1 MIKREERPLGLN
13 IGSASIIMIFAILC
27 LTVFSALSLVTSV
40 SEKKTAQRF
49 ADETAAY
56 YEADSEAVK
65 IKNSIQ
71 AAIDEGSTPQQ
82 AAAANNAQY
91 LTGQAAA
98 ALAPQI
104 GPGSAG
110 ASQTHTGPGTAG
122 ASQTTPGPG
131 SAGASQTH
139 TGPGT
144 AGAPQTTPGP
154 GSAGASQTH
163 TGPGAAG
170 ASPNT
175 PPDAIITYNVPLSD
189 NISRITAVLTYNS
202 KTNTLETLSW
212 EKNSISEWSPDT
224 DIDVWN
230 GEDDPAEN
238 VTE

>member
-71 AAIDEGSTPQQ
+71 AAIDAGSTPQQ

-98 ALAPQI
+98 ALAPQ
-104 GPGSAG
+104 
-110 ASQTHTGPGTAG
+110 TGPGTAG
-122 ASQTTPGPG
+122 TSQTT
-131 SAGASQTH
+131 S
-139 TGPGT
+139 GPGT
-144 AGAPQTTPGP
+144 
-154 GSAGASQTH
+154 
-163 TGPGAAG
+163 AG

-189 NISRITAVLTYNS
+189 NISRINAILKYNS

-212 EKNSISEWSPDT
+212 EKNNISEWSPDT

>member
-71 AAIDEGSTPQQ
+71 AAIDAGSTPQQ

-91 LTGQAAA
+91 LIGQAAA

-104 GPGSAG
+104 GPGTAG
-110 ASQTHTGPGTAG
+110 ASQTHTGPGT
-122 ASQTTPGPG
+122 
-131 SAGASQTH
+131 
-139 TGPGT
+139 
-144 AGAPQTTPGP
+144 
-154 GSAGASQTH
+154 
-163 TGPGAAG
+163 AG

-212 EKNSISEWSPDT
+212 
-224 DIDVWN
+224 
-230 GEDDPAEN
+230 
-238 VTE
+238 

>member
-71 AAIDEGSTPQQ
+71 AAIDAGSTPQQ

-104 GPGSAG
+104 GPGTAG
-110 ASQTHTGPGTAG
+110 ASQTPPGPGTAG
-122 ASQTTPGPG
+122 ASQTPPGPG
-131 SAGASQTH
+131 
-139 TGPGT
+139 P
-144 AGAPQTTPGP
+144 
-154 GSAGASQTH
+154 
-163 TGPGAAG
+163 AG

-202 KTNTLETLSW
+202 KTNILETLSW
-212 EKNSISEWSPDT
+212 EKNNISEWSPDT

>member
-71 AAIDEGSTPQQ
+71 AAIDAGSTPQQ

-110 ASQTHTGPGTAG
+110 ASQTTSGPGT
-122 ASQTTPGPG
+122 
-131 SAGASQTH
+131 
-139 TGPGT
+139 
-144 AGAPQTTPGP
+144 
-154 GSAGASQTH
+154 
-163 TGPGAAG
+163 AG

-212 EKNSISEWSPDT
+212 EKNNISEWSPDT

>member
-71 AAIDEGSTPQQ
+71 AAIDAGSTPQQ

-104 GPGSAG
+104 GPGAAG
-110 ASQTHTGPGTAG
+110 ASQTPSGPGTAG
-122 ASQTTPGPG
+122 ASQTPPGPG
-131 SAGASQTH
+131 T
-139 TGPGT
+139 
-144 AGAPQTTPGP
+144 
-154 GSAGASQTH
+154 
-163 TGPGAAG
+163 AG

-212 EKNSISEWSPDT
+212 EKNNISEWSPDT

>member
-71 AAIDEGSTPQQ
+71 AAIDAGSTPQQ

-104 GPGSAG
+104 GPGTAS
-110 ASQTHTGPGTAG
+110 ASQTTSGPGTAG
-122 ASQTTPGPG
+122 AS
-131 SAGASQTH
+131 
-139 TGPGT
+139 
-144 AGAPQTTPGP
+144 
-154 GSAGASQTH
+154 
-163 TGPGAAG
+163 
-170 ASPNT
+170 PNT
-175 PPDAIITYNVPLSD
+175 QPDAIITYNVPLSD

-212 EKNSISEWSPDT
+212 EKNNISEWSPDT
-224 DIDVWN
+224 YIDVWN

>member
-71 AAIDEGSTPQQ
+71 AAIDAGSTPQQ

-104 GPGSAG
+104 GPGTAG
-110 ASQTHTGPGTAG
+110 ASQTHTGPG
-122 ASQTTPGPG
+122 
-131 SAGASQTH
+131 SAGASQTP
-139 TGPGT
+139 TGPG
-144 AGAPQTTPGP
+144 
-154 GSAGASQTH
+154 S
-163 TGPGAAG
+163 AG

-175 PPDAIITYNVPLSD
+175 PPNAIITYNVPLSD

-212 EKNSISEWSPDT
+212 KKNNISEWSPDT

>member
-71 AAIDEGSTPQQ
+71 AAIDAGSTPQQ

-104 GPGSAG
+104 GPGTAG
-110 ASQTHTGPGTAG
+110 ASQTHTGPGSAG
-122 ASQTTPGPG
+122 ASQTT
-131 SAGASQTH
+131 S
-139 TGPGT
+139 GPGT
-144 AGAPQTTPGP
+144 AGT
-154 GSAGASQTH
+154 
-163 TGPGAAG
+163 
-170 ASPNT
+170 SPNT

-212 EKNSISEWSPDT
+212 EKNNISEWSPDT

>member
-56 YEADSEAVK
+56 YEADSEAVR

-71 AAIDEGSTPQQ
+71 AAIDAGSTPQQ

-104 GPGSAG
+104 GPGTAG

-122 ASQTTPGPG
+122 ASQTT
-131 SAGASQTH
+131 S
-139 TGPGT
+139 GPGT
-144 AGAPQTTPGP
+144 
-154 GSAGASQTH
+154 
-163 TGPGAAG
+163 AG

-202 KTNTLETLSW
+202 KINTLETLSW
-212 EKNSISEWSPDT
+212 EKNNISEWSPDT

>member
-71 AAIDEGSTPQQ
+71 AAIDAGSTPQQ

-104 GPGSAG
+104 GPGTAG
-110 ASQTHTGPGTAG
+110 ASQTHTGPG
-122 ASQTTPGPG
+122 S
-131 SAGASQTH
+131 
-139 TGPGT
+139 
-144 AGAPQTTPGP
+144 
-154 GSAGASQTH
+154 
-163 TGPGAAG
+163 AG

-202 KTNTLETLSW
+202 KTNILETLSW
-212 EKNSISEWSPDT
+212 EKNNISEWSPDT

>member
-71 AAIDEGSTPQQ
+71 AAIDAGSTPQ
-82 AAAANNAQY
+82 
-91 LTGQAAA
+91 QAAA

-104 GPGSAG
+104 GPGTAG
-110 ASQTHTGPGTAG
+110 ASQTHTGPG
-122 ASQTTPGPG
+122 S
-131 SAGASQTH
+131 
-139 TGPGT
+139 
-144 AGAPQTTPGP
+144 
-154 GSAGASQTH
+154 
-163 TGPGAAG
+163 AG

-212 EKNSISEWSPDT
+212 EKNNISEWSPDT

>member
-91 LTGQAAA
+91 LIGQAAA

-104 GPGSAG
+104 GPG
-110 ASQTHTGPGTAG
+110 PAG

-131 SAGASQTH
+131 T
-139 TGPGT
+139 
-144 AGAPQTTPGP
+144 
-154 GSAGASQTH
+154 
-163 TGPGAAG
+163 AG

-189 NISRITAVLTYNS
+189 NISRITAVLAYNS

-230 GEDDPAEN
+230 GEDDPSEN

>member
-71 AAIDEGSTPQQ
+71 AAIDAGSTPQQ

-104 GPGSAG
+104 GPGTAG
-110 ASQTHTGPGTAG
+110 ASQTHTGPGT
-122 ASQTTPGPG
+122 
-131 SAGASQTH
+131 
-139 TGPGT
+139 
-144 AGAPQTTPGP
+144 
-154 GSAGASQTH
+154 
-163 TGPGAAG
+163 AG

-189 NISRITAVLTYNS
+189 NINRITAVLTYNS
-202 KTNTLETLSW
+202 KTNTMETLSW
-212 EKNSISEWSPDT
+212 EKNNISEWSPDT

>member
-71 AAIDEGSTPQQ
+71 AAIDAGSTPQQ

-104 GPGSAG
+104 GPGTAG

-122 ASQTTPGPG
+122 ASQT
-131 SAGASQTH
+131 H

-144 AGAPQTTPGP
+144 
-154 GSAGASQTH
+154 
-163 TGPGAAG
+163 AG

-212 EKNSISEWSPDT
+212 KKNNISEWSPDT

>member
-71 AAIDEGSTPQQ
+71 AAIDAGSTPQQ

-104 GPGSAG
+104 GPG
-110 ASQTHTGPGTAG
+110 TAG
-122 ASQTTPGPG
+122 ASQTPPGPG
-131 SAGASQTH
+131 S
-139 TGPGT
+139 
-144 AGAPQTTPGP
+144 
-154 GSAGASQTH
+154 
-163 TGPGAAG
+163 AG

-212 EKNSISEWSPDT
+212 EKNNIREWSPDT
-224 DIDVWN
+224 YIDVWN

>member
-71 AAIDEGSTPQQ
+71 AAIDAGSTPQQ

-110 ASQTHTGPGTAG
+110 ASQTRTGPGTAG
-122 ASQTTPGPG
+122 ASQTPPGPG
-131 SAGASQTH
+131 S
-139 TGPGT
+139 
-144 AGAPQTTPGP
+144 
-154 GSAGASQTH
+154 
-163 TGPGAAG
+163 AG

-202 KTNTLETLSW
+202 KTNILETLSW
-212 EKNSISEWSPDT
+212 EKNNISEWSPDT

>member
-71 AAIDEGSTPQQ
+71 AAIDAGSTPQQ

-104 GPGSAG
+104 GPGTAG
-110 ASQTHTGPGTAG
+110 ASQTPPGPGTAG
-122 ASQTTPGPG
+122 AS
-131 SAGASQTH
+131 
-139 TGPGT
+139 
-144 AGAPQTTPGP
+144 
-154 GSAGASQTH
+154 
-163 TGPGAAG
+163 
-170 ASPNT
+170 PNT
-175 PPDAIITYNVPLSD
+175 TPDAIITYNVPLSD

-202 KTNTLETLSW
+202 KTNILETLSW
-212 EKNSISEWSPDT
+212 EKNNISEWSPDT

-230 GEDDPAEN
+230 GEDDPLEN

>member
-71 AAIDEGSTPQQ
+71 AAIDAGSTPQQ

-104 GPGSAG
+104 GPGTAG
-110 ASQTHTGPGTAG
+110 ASQTHTGPG
-122 ASQTTPGPG
+122 S
-131 SAGASQTH
+131 
-139 TGPGT
+139 
-144 AGAPQTTPGP
+144 
-154 GSAGASQTH
+154 
-163 TGPGAAG
+163 AG

-212 EKNSISEWSPDT
+212 EKNNISEWSPDT

>member
-71 AAIDEGSTPQQ
+71 VAIDAGSTPQQ

-104 GPGSAG
+104 GPGTAG
-110 ASQTHTGPGTAG
+110 ASQTHTGPGT
-122 ASQTTPGPG
+122 
-131 SAGASQTH
+131 
-139 TGPGT
+139 
-144 AGAPQTTPGP
+144 
-154 GSAGASQTH
+154 
-163 TGPGAAG
+163 AG

-212 EKNSISEWSPDT
+212 EKNNISEWSPDT

>member
-71 AAIDEGSTPQQ
+71 AAIDAGSTPQQ

-91 LTGQAAA
+91 LIGQAAA

-104 GPGSAG
+104 GPGTAG

-122 ASQTTPGPG
+122 ASQTHPGPG
-131 SAGASQTH
+131 T
-139 TGPGT
+139 
-144 AGAPQTTPGP
+144 
-154 GSAGASQTH
+154 
-163 TGPGAAG
+163 AG

-212 EKNSISEWSPDT
+212 EKNNISEWSPDT

>member
-71 AAIDEGSTPQQ
+71 AAIDAGSTPQQ

-104 GPGSAG
+104 GPG
-110 ASQTHTGPGTAG
+110 TAG
-122 ASQTTPGPG
+122 ASQTPPGPG
-131 SAGASQTH
+131 T
-139 TGPGT
+139 
-144 AGAPQTTPGP
+144 
-154 GSAGASQTH
+154 
-163 TGPGAAG
+163 AG

-212 EKNSISEWSPDT
+212 EKNNISEWSPDT

-230 GEDDPAEN
+230 GEDDPSEN

>member
-98 ALAPQI
+98 ALAPQT

-110 ASQTHTGPGTAG
+110 ASQTHTGPG
-122 ASQTTPGPG
+122 S
-131 SAGASQTH
+131 
-139 TGPGT
+139 
-144 AGAPQTTPGP
+144 
-154 GSAGASQTH
+154 
-163 TGPGAAG
+163 AG

-189 NISRITAVLTYNS
+189 NISRITAVLAYNS

>member
-13 IGSASIIMIFAILC
+13 IGSASIIMVFAILC

-71 AAIDEGSTPQQ
+71 AAIDAGSTPQQ

-104 GPGSAG
+104 GPGSAV
-110 ASQTHTGPGTAG
+110 ASQTTSGPGTAG
-122 ASQTTPGPG
+122 AS
-131 SAGASQTH
+131 
-139 TGPGT
+139 
-144 AGAPQTTPGP
+144 
-154 GSAGASQTH
+154 
-163 TGPGAAG
+163 
-170 ASPNT
+170 PNT
-175 PPDAIITYNVPLSD
+175 QPDAIITYNVPLSD

>member
-1 MIKREERPLGLN
+1 MIKREESPLGLN

-71 AAIDEGSTPQQ
+71 AAIDAGSTPQQ

-104 GPGSAG
+104 GPGPAGASQTPPGPGTAG
-110 ASQTHTGPGTAG
+110 ASQTHTGPGT
-122 ASQTTPGPG
+122 
-131 SAGASQTH
+131 
-139 TGPGT
+139 
-144 AGAPQTTPGP
+144 
-154 GSAGASQTH
+154 
-163 TGPGAAG
+163 AG

-212 EKNSISEWSPDT
+212 EKNNISEWSPDT

>member
-13 IGSASIIMIFAILC
+13 IGSASIIMVFAILC

-104 GPGSAG
+104 GPGTAGASQTTSGPGTAG

-122 ASQTTPGPG
+122 ASQT
-131 SAGASQTH
+131 H
-139 TGPGT
+139 TDPGT
-144 AGAPQTTPGP
+144 AGA
-154 GSAGASQTH
+154 
-163 TGPGAAG
+163 
-170 ASPNT
+170 SPDT

-212 EKNSISEWSPDT
+212 EKNNISEWSPDT
-224 DIDVWN
+224 YIDVWN

>member
-71 AAIDEGSTPQQ
+71 AAIDAGSTPQQ

-104 GPGSAG
+104 GPGTAG
-110 ASQTHTGPGTAG
+110 ASQTHTGPGT
-122 ASQTTPGPG
+122 
-131 SAGASQTH
+131 
-139 TGPGT
+139 
-144 AGAPQTTPGP
+144 
-154 GSAGASQTH
+154 
-163 TGPGAAG
+163 AG

-212 EKNSISEWSPDT
+212 EKNNISEWSPDT

>member
-71 AAIDEGSTPQQ
+71 AAIDAGNTLQQ

-104 GPGSAG
+104 GPGA
-110 ASQTHTGPGTAG
+110 AG
-122 ASQTTPGPG
+122 ASQTT
-131 SAGASQTH
+131 S
-139 TGPGT
+139 GPGT
-144 AGAPQTTPGP
+144 
-154 GSAGASQTH
+154 
-163 TGPGAAG
+163 AG

-212 EKNSISEWSPDT
+212 EKNNISEWSPDT

>member
-71 AAIDEGSTPQQ
+71 AAIDAGSTPQQ

-104 GPGSAG
+104 GPGTAG
-110 ASQTHTGPGTAG
+110 ASQTHTGPG
-122 ASQTTPGPG
+122 S
-131 SAGASQTH
+131 
-139 TGPGT
+139 
-144 AGAPQTTPGP
+144 
-154 GSAGASQTH
+154 
-163 TGPGAAG
+163 AG

-212 EKNSISEWSPDT
+212 EKNNISEWSPDT
-224 DIDVWN
+224 YIDVWN
-230 GEDDPAEN
+230 GEDDPSEN

>member
-104 GPGSAG
+104 GPGTAG

-122 ASQTTPGPG
+122 ASQTYTGPG
-131 SAGASQTH
+131 S
-139 TGPGT
+139 
-144 AGAPQTTPGP
+144 
-154 GSAGASQTH
+154 
-163 TGPGAAG
+163 AG

-212 EKNSISEWSPDT
+212 EKNNISEWSPDT
-224 DIDVWN
+224 YIDVWN
-230 GEDDPAEN
+230 GEDDPSEN

>member
-71 AAIDEGSTPQQ
+71 AAIDAGSTPQQ

-98 ALAPQI
+98 ALAPQT

-110 ASQTHTGPGTAG
+110 ASQTHTGPG
-122 ASQTTPGPG
+122 S
-131 SAGASQTH
+131 
-139 TGPGT
+139 
-144 AGAPQTTPGP
+144 
-154 GSAGASQTH
+154 
-163 TGPGAAG
+163 AG

-212 EKNSISEWSPDT
+212 EKNNISEWSPDT

>member
-1 MIKREERPLGLN
+1 MRKREERPLGLN

-71 AAIDEGSTPQQ
+71 AAIDAGSAPQQ

-91 LTGQAAA
+91 LTGKAAA
-98 ALAPQI
+98 ALTPPT

-110 ASQTHTGPGTAG
+110 ASPK
-122 ASQTTPGPG
+122 TT
-131 SAGASQTH
+131 T
-139 TGPGT
+139 
-144 AGAPQTTPGP
+144 
-154 GSAGASQTH
+154 
-163 TGPGAAG
+163 
-170 ASPNT
+170 N
-175 PPDAIITYNVPLSD
+175 AIITYSVPLSD
-189 NISRITAVLTYNS
+189 NISRITAVLAYNS
-202 KTNTLETLSW
+202 ETNTLETISW
-212 EKNSISEWSPDT
+212 KKNDISEWTPDT

-230 GEDDPAEN
+230 GKDDPTEN

>member
-71 AAIDEGSTPQQ
+71 AAIDAGSTPQQ

-104 GPGSAG
+104 GPG
-110 ASQTHTGPGTAG
+110 TAG
-122 ASQTTPGPG
+122 ASQTPPGPG
-131 SAGASQTH
+131 T
-139 TGPGT
+139 
-144 AGAPQTTPGP
+144 
-154 GSAGASQTH
+154 
-163 TGPGAAG
+163 AG

-202 KTNTLETLSW
+202 KTNILETLSW
-212 EKNSISEWSPDT
+212 EKNNISEWSPDT

>member
-13 IGSASIIMIFAILC
+13 MGSASIIMIFAILC

-71 AAIDEGSTPQQ
+71 AAIDAGNTLQQ

-110 ASQTHTGPGTAG
+110 ASQT
-122 ASQTTPGPG
+122 TPGPG
-131 SAGASQTH
+131 T
-139 TGPGT
+139 
-144 AGAPQTTPGP
+144 
-154 GSAGASQTH
+154 
-163 TGPGAAG
+163 AG

-202 KTNTLETLSW
+202 KTNILETLSW
-212 EKNSISEWSPDT
+212 EKNNISEWSPDT

>member
-71 AAIDEGSTPQQ
+71 AAIDAGSTPQQ

-104 GPGSAG
+104 GHGTAGASQTYTGPGTAG

-122 ASQTTPGPG
+122 ASQTPPGPG
-131 SAGASQTH
+131 T
-139 TGPGT
+139 
-144 AGAPQTTPGP
+144 
-154 GSAGASQTH
+154 
-163 TGPGAAG
+163 AG

-212 EKNSISEWSPDT
+212 EKNNISEWSPDT

>member
-71 AAIDEGSTPQQ
+71 AAIDAGSTPQQ

-110 ASQTHTGPGTAG
+110 ASQTTSSPGT
-122 ASQTTPGPG
+122 
-131 SAGASQTH
+131 
-139 TGPGT
+139 
-144 AGAPQTTPGP
+144 
-154 GSAGASQTH
+154 
-163 TGPGAAG
+163 AG

-212 EKNSISEWSPDT
+212 EKNNISEWSPDT
-224 DIDVWN
+224 YIDVWN

>member
-71 AAIDEGSTPQQ
+71 AAIDAGSTPQQ

-104 GPGSAG
+104 GPGTAG
-110 ASQTHTGPGTAG
+110 ASQTHTGPGT
-122 ASQTTPGPG
+122 
-131 SAGASQTH
+131 
-139 TGPGT
+139 
-144 AGAPQTTPGP
+144 
-154 GSAGASQTH
+154 
-163 TGPGAAG
+163 AG

-212 EKNSISEWSPDT
+212 KKNNISEWSPDT

>member
-65 IKNSIQ
+65 IKNSMQ
-71 AAIDEGSTPQQ
+71 AAIDAGSTPQQ

-104 GPGSAG
+104 GPGTAG
-110 ASQTHTGPGTAG
+110 ASQTHTGPGT
-122 ASQTTPGPG
+122 
-131 SAGASQTH
+131 
-139 TGPGT
+139 
-144 AGAPQTTPGP
+144 
-154 GSAGASQTH
+154 
-163 TGPGAAG
+163 AG

-202 KTNTLETLSW
+202 KTNTLETISW
-212 EKNSISEWSPDT
+212 EKNNISEWSPDT
-224 DIDVWN
+224 YIDVWN